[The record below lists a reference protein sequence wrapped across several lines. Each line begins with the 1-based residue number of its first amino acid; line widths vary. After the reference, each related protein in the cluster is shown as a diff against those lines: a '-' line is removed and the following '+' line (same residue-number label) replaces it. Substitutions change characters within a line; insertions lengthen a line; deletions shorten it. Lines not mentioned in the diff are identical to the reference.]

1 MTRPD
6 LSNEAIRLGRLLVA
20 LLPDPEAIG
29 LLALMLLQDSRRA
42 ARTDAAG
49 EPILFADQDRSRWDR
64 ALIGEGLALVGR
76 AFAAGEVGSFAIQ
89 AAIAAEHARTLSET
103 DTDWARIVSLY
114 DMLLGA
120 DGSPVVELNRA
131 AAVALR
137 DGPQAG
143 LALIDA
149 ILERGEL
156 GDYQPAHAARAELF
170 RRLGRLD
177 EAAAAYDRAIA
188 LTRQEP
194 ARKFLARRRRELGA

>member
-1 MTRPD
+1 MRRRRASNCRSGWNMCCSVVYLVFNEGYSASSGESVTRPD

-29 LLALMLLQDSRRA
+29 LLALMLLQESRRA

-49 EPILFADQDRSRWDR
+49 ELILFADQDRSRWDR

-103 DTDWARIVSLY
+103 DTDWVRIVSLY

-131 AAVALR
+131 AAVACAT
-137 DGPQAG
+137 D
-143 LALIDA
+143 
-149 ILERGEL
+149 
-156 GDYQPAHAARAELF
+156 
-170 RRLGRLD
+170 RRPGWR
-177 EAAAAYDRAIA
+177 
-188 LTRQEP
+188 
-194 ARKFLARRRRELGA
+194 